1 MVLRLKSF
9 VCGLRI
15 MERNGAERLANQGVR
30 FLLANVAPWIE
41 AGAKQFA
48 ASVEKGAMS
57 GKV

>member
-1 MVLRLKSF
+1 
-9 VCGLRI
+9 

-30 FLLANVAPWIE
+30 FLLTNVAPWIE

-57 GKV
+57 AKV

>member
-1 MVLRLKSF
+1 
-9 VCGLRI
+9 

-30 FLLANVAPWIE
+30 FLLTNVAPWIE

-48 ASVEKGAMS
+48 AVEKGAMS